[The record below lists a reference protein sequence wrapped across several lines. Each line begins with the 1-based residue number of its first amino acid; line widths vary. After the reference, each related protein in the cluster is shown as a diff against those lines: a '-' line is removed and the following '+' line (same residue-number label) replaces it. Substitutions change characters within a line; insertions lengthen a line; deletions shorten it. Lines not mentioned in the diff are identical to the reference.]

1 MNPQLALILTTV
13 LGNMVCPAVPELEE
27 MAKKTE
33 SKIDDNLVNIL
44 KVICIL
50 TGHGELFDV
59 IKK

>member
-1 MNPQLALILTTV
+1 MILVTV
-13 LGNMVCPAVPELEE
+13 LGNTVCPAVPELEE
-27 MAKKTE
+27 MAKRSE

-50 TGHGELFDV
+50 TGHGEIFDL